1 MELAV
6 QRNTGR
12 SKIHP
17 YKFALMVGC
26 TAILMMFAA
35 LTSAYVVR
43 QAAGNWL
50 EFSLPGAFA
59 VSTILIVLSSLAL
72 HGSYKA
78 FKKGNEYGYK
88 ALLVAAFVLGISFLV
103 AQYMGWEALKD
114 SGVPFALNPSGDFV
128 YAISWFHAAHVAAG
142 IAVLAVAMV
151 HAFGLQFKSS
161 AKRKLRFELS
171 LIYWHFVDF
180 LWIYLFAFLSLY
192 R

>member
-1 MELAV
+1 
-6 QRNTGR
+6 
-12 SKIHP
+12 
-17 YKFALMVGC
+17 MVGC